1 MCRHQTP
8 TMQIITIMP
17 QMDIKQVCLGMQ
29 FSKLYSQTNGEHEYC
44 LCVCPALLA
53 NIPIHIHTCFLSIT
67 QCKGGKVCVIEI
79 LVFIMAIMLKS
90 PHSSYMFFFII
101 SHISSKK
108 RGKVC
113 MRYLCP
119 LWLSCL
125 SPHNLYNIL
134 LYHSNGTKGT
144 SQKRKHEE
152 GENEKVA
159 IANTNKSKFMKMK
172 RGNNVRINTYT
183 ASRIKPT
190 WMKRLFIV
198 IK

>member
-1 MCRHQTP
+1 MQIITIVSQIYITPQILRQTMCCHQTP

-17 QMDIKQVCLGMQ
+17 QMDIKQVCLGMY

-67 QCKGGKVCVIEI
+67 QCKGGKVCVIKI

-119 LWLSCL
+119 L
-125 SPHNLYNIL
+125 
-134 LYHSNGTKGT
+134 
-144 SQKRKHEE
+144 
-152 GENEKVA
+152 
-159 IANTNKSKFMKMK
+159 
-172 RGNNVRINTYT
+172 
-183 ASRIKPT
+183 
-190 WMKRLFIV
+190 
-198 IK
+198 

>member
-1 MCRHQTP
+1 
-8 TMQIITIMP
+8 MP
-17 QMDIKQVCLGMQ
+17 RYVL
-29 FSKLYSQTNGEHEYC
+29 SKLYSQTNGEHEYC

-119 LWLSCL
+119 LWLSC
-125 SPHNLYNIL
+125 SSL
-134 LYHSNGTKGT
+134 LIIHIIFYSITQTEPRAHPRKGSTK
-144 SQKRKHEE
+144 R
-152 GENEKVA
+152 V
-159 IANTNKSKFMKMK
+159 KMK
-172 RGNNVRINTYT
+172 RLLRQINQSLWRWKEGTMWESIHIPHQGSNPLEWSVFSLSL
-183 ASRIKPT
+183 SRCGQRRTVDSCAEHLKC
-190 WMKRLFIV
+190 
-198 IK
+198 